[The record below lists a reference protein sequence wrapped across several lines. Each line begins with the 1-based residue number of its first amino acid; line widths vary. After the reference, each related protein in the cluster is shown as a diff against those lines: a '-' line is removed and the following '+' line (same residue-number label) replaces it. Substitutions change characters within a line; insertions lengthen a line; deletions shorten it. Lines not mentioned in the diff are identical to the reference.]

1 MKNKNAYA
9 RYRLID
15 HRLSNKSLQA
25 PTLADLVEY
34 VSEKLD
40 MDISVSSIQKD
51 IYAMRYDTNLG
62 FEAPIEFDRYKRGYV
77 YTDPDY
83 SISKMPVS
91 ADDLKGLEFAITIL
105 EQFKDIPAIKVFE
118 DAITKIASSVKQNIE
133 NERPGQ
139 EVFFLDRPNSYKGIE
154 FMPLIVE
161 AIRERR
167 VVVLKYKPFG
177 KEEKKH
183 TIHPYFIREYKAR
196 LYLIAKDI
204 HPTKKPKTLTFSFD
218 RMIDVIKMNDTFGE
232 ETVNNKAYFDA
243 TIGISKTD
251 EKPQEIVLS
260 FMPHQANYLL
270 SQPMHH
276 SQKVLV
282 QNEKEFRISIEV
294 VMNYELSERIKGYGA
309 QVKVISPVLL
319 ADQIKSEAKAV
330 VALYKK

>member
-15 HRLSNKSLQA
+15 LRLTNKSLKA
-25 PTLADLVEY
+25 PSLADLVEY

-51 IYAMRYDTNLG
+51 IYAMRYDSNLG
-62 FEAPIEFDRYKRGYV
+62 FEAPIEFDRYARGYV
-77 YTDPDY
+77 YTEPDY
-83 SISKMPVS
+83 SIGKLPVS

-118 DAITKIASSVKQNIE
+118 DAITKIASSVKQNID
-133 NERPGQ
+133 NETPGQ
-139 EVFFLDRPNSYKGIE
+139 EVFILDRPNSYKGIE

-161 AIRERR
+161 SIRERKE
-167 VVVLKYKPFG
+167 VVLKYKPFG
-177 KEEKKH
+177 KEEKRH

-204 HPTKKPKTLTFSFD
+204 HPTKAPKTLTFSFD
-218 RMIDVIKMNDTFGE
+218 RMVDVIKMNETFGE
-232 ETVNNKAYFDA
+232 ETINNKAYFDA

-251 EKPQEIVLS
+251 EKPQEIILS

-270 SQPMHH
+270 SQPLHH
-276 SQKVLV
+276 SQKILQ
-282 QNEKEFRISIEV
+282 QNETEFRISIEV
-294 VMNYELSERIKGYGA
+294 VLNYELSERIKGYGSQVQVIKPASLAKEIA
-309 QVKVISPVLL
+309 QEAAAVL
-319 ADQIKSEAKAV
+319 
-330 VALYKK
+330 ALYK

>member
-15 HRLSNKSLQA
+15 HRITNKSLNA
-25 PTLADLVEY
+25 PSLDDIVEY

-40 MDISVSSIQKD
+40 MSISISSIQKD
-51 IYAMRYDTNLG
+51 IYAMRYDSNLG
-62 FEAPIEFDRYKRGYV
+62 FDAPIEFDRYARGYI

-83 SISKMPVS
+83 SISKLPVS

-133 NERPGQ
+133 NESPGK
-139 EVFFLDRPNSYKGIE
+139 EVFILDRPNSYKGIE

-167 VVVLKYKPFG
+167 EIVLKYKPFG
-177 KEEKKH
+177 KDEKKH
-183 TIHPYFIREYKAR
+183 TIHPFFIREYKAR

-204 HPTKKPKTLTFSFD
+204 HPTKDPKTLTFSFD
-218 RMIDVIKMNDTFGE
+218 RMVDVIKMNETFDEGSI
-232 ETVNNKAYFDA
+232 NNKAYFDA

-251 EKPQEIVLS
+251 EMPQLIVLQ
-260 FMPHQANYLL
+260 FAPHQSNYLL
-270 SQPMHH
+270 SQPLHH
-276 SQKVLV
+276 SQKVLT
-282 QNEKEFRISIEV
+282 QNDKEFTISVEV
-294 VMNYELSERIKGYGA
+294 VVNYELSERLKGYGS
-309 QVKVISPVLL
+309 QVKVIKPKSLAKEIVADASALL
-319 ADQIKSEAKAV
+319 K
-330 VALYKK
+330 LYK